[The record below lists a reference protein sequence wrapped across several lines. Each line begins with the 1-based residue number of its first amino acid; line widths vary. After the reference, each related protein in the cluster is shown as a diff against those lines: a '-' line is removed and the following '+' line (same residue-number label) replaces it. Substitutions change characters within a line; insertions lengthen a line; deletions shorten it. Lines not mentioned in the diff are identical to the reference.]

1 MIRVLVVDD
10 SAIVRKVLT
19 EELSHHPDIEVVGSA
34 VDPYVARDK
43 ILKLAPDVLTLDIE
57 MPRMDGLTFLEHLM
71 RQRPMPVVVLSSLT
85 PKNSETAL
93 RALRMG
99 AVEVLAK
106 PDSRFSTPDSRYLAE
121 VVRAAARARVRRP
134 TGESESEAKSAAGP
148 AVSALSTI
156 ETTHKVLA
164 IGAST
169 GGTNTI
175 ETILE
180 SLPLTVPGTLIVQH
194 MPPDFTRIFAERLNS
209 VCAIRVREGRD
220 GDPVVPGVALVAP
233 GGRHMLLERSG
244 AQYRVRIK
252 DGPKVHFQRPS
263 VDVMFYSVARNAGRN
278 ALGVIL
284 TGMGADGARGLA
296 AMKESGA
303 RTIAQDEETCV
314 VFGMPKEAIR
324 LGAAEKILPLPEIS
338 RSILQLCASDGR
350 RNAASEPKSRP
361 AVNRESRAGIRD
373 RSSEHPA

>member
-19 EELSHHPDIEVVGSA
+19 DQLSSYPDIEVVGSA

-43 ILKLAPDVLTLDIE
+43 ILKFEPDVLTLDIE

-85 PKNSETAL
+85 PRNSETAL

-121 VVRAAARARVRRP
+121 VIRAAARAHVHRTVVNTDEDNEP
-134 TGESESEAKSAAGP
+134 SAP
-148 AVSALSTI
+148 SVSNLSSI
-156 ETTHKVLA
+156 ETTHKILA

-175 ETILE
+175 ESILRVLPHTI
-180 SLPLTVPGTLIVQH
+180 PGTLIVQH
-194 MPPDFTRIFAERLNS
+194 MPPDFTRIFAERLDG
-209 VCAIRVREGRD
+209 VCAVRIREARD
-220 GDPVVPGVALVAP
+220 GDAVVPGVVLIAP
-233 GGRHMLLERSG
+233 GGQHMLLERSG

-252 DGPKVHFQRPS
+252 GGPKVHFQRPS
-263 VDVMFYSVARNAGRN
+263 VDVLFYSVARNAGRN
-278 ALGVIL
+278 AVGVIL

-296 AMKESGA
+296 AMRENGA
-303 RTIAQDEETCV
+303 KTIAQDEDTCV
-314 VFGMPKEAIR
+314 VFGMPREAIR
-324 LGAAEKILPLPEIS
+324 LGAADKILPLPEIP
-338 RSILQLCASDGR
+338 RNILKLLSLKNDQPNSSSLRAACPSDTQSHAGGR
-350 RNAASEPKSRP
+350 R
-361 AVNRESRAGIRD
+361 D
-373 RSSEHPA
+373 

>member
-19 EELSHHPDIEVVGSA
+19 EQLSSHPDIDVVGSA

-43 ILKLAPDVLTLDIE
+43 ILKLMPDVLTLDIE

-121 VVRAAARARVRRP
+121 VIRAAAHARVR
-134 TGESESEAKSAAGP
+134 KSVAGP
-148 AVSALSTI
+148 EVQPTADAPSVSALSTI

-169 GGTNTI
+169 GGTNTL
-175 ETILE
+175 ETILK
-180 SLPLTVPGTLIVQH
+180 SMPHSVPGILIVQH
-194 MPPDFTRIFAERLNS
+194 MPPDFTRIFADRLNS
-209 VCAIRVREGRD
+209 VCTIRVREGRD

-233 GGRHMLLERSG
+233 GGQHMLLERSG

-252 DGPKVHFQRPS
+252 GGPKVHFQRPS
-263 VDVMFYSVARNAGRN
+263 VDVLFYSVARNAGRN
-278 ALGVIL
+278 AVGVIL
-284 TGMGADGARGLA
+284 TGMGSDGARGLA
-296 AMKESGA
+296 AMRESGS

-324 LGAAEKILPLPEIS
+324 LGAAERILPLPEIP
-338 RSILQLCASDGR
+338 RNILQLCTADR
-350 RNAASEPKSRP
+350 RQNAPTEPKSPVGFDAEARAKARGVSPERP
-361 AVNRESRAGIRD
+361 A
-373 RSSEHPA
+373 

>member
-1 MIRVLVVDD
+1 MIRVLVIDD

-19 EELSHHPDIEVVGSA
+19 EQLSSHPDIEVVGSA

-43 ILKLAPDVLTLDIE
+43 ILKLEPDVLTLDIE

-71 RQRPMPVVVLSSLT
+71 RQHPMPVVVLSSLT
-85 PKNSETAL
+85 PRNSETAL

-99 AVEVLAK
+99 AVEVLPK
-106 PDSRFSTPDSRYLAE
+106 PNSRYSTPDGRYLAE
-121 VVRAAARARVRRP
+121 VIRAAARARVRKIP
-134 TGESESEAKSAAGP
+134 SEPEKEPGTDTSL
-148 AVSALSTI
+148 VSALSTI

-175 ETILE
+175 EAILK
-180 SLPLTVPGTLIVQH
+180 SLPHNVSGTLIVQH
-194 MPPDFTRIFAERLNS
+194 MPPDFTRIFAERLDA
-209 VCAIRVREGRD
+209 VCALRVREGRD

-233 GGRHMLLERSG
+233 GGQHMLLERSG
-244 AQYRVRIK
+244 AQYRIRIK

-263 VDVMFYSVARNAGRN
+263 VDVLFYSVARNAGRN
-278 ALGVIL
+278 AVGVIL

-303 RTIAQDEETCV
+303 RTIAQDEESCV

-324 LGAAEKILPLPEIS
+324 IGAAERVLPLPEIP
-338 RSILQLCASDGR
+338 RNILQLLSLTHRTTSA
-350 RNAASEPKSRP
+350 
-361 AVNRESRAGIRD
+361 ESRIPLRNGQ
-373 RSSEHPA
+373 PAQGGG